1 MTTRIVILAA
11 GQGKRMGLPIPKVL
25 APLHGIPLI
34 AHLLKSVKE
43 SGVDPRPVIVIAPDA
58 QPLFEKEIG
67 SNYDYVVQPERLGTG
82 HALLC
87 AHTGLDPKTDAVVML
102 NGDMPFIKPATLQKL
117 VAQQAA
123 SRPAMT
129 LITNRVP
136 NFEGEY
142 APFYDFGRIVR
153 DTQGNILN
161 ITERKDATPEE
172 LAITEVNSS
181 YFCFDMKWLNVNL
194 PKLKTDNAQKEY
206 YVTDLVKIAI
216 GQGDAVQTIDA
227 SPAESIGVNTPEHLE
242 HAHKV
247 SLS

>member
-25 APLHGIPLI
+25 APLHGQPLI
-34 AHLLKSVKE
+34 THLIKSIQE

-58 QPLFEKEIG
+58 QPLFEKEVG
-67 SNYDYVVQPERLGTG
+67 ANSQYVVQQERRGTG

-87 AHTGLDPKTDAVVML
+87 AYMAMESKPEIIVML
-102 NGDMPFIKPATLQKL
+102 NGDMPFIKPETIKKL
-117 VAQQAA
+117 VTEQSAA
-123 SRPAMT
+123 GSAMT
-129 LITNRVP
+129 LVTNQVP
-136 NFEGEY
+136 GFTDEF

-153 DTQGNILN
+153 DGKGGILR
-161 ITERKDATPEE
+161 IIEKKDATPDE

-181 YFCFDMKWLNVNL
+181 YFCFDAKWLGVNL
-194 PKLKTDNAQKEY
+194 PKLGTNNAQQEY

-216 GQGDAVQTIDA
+216 GQGDQVATISA
-227 SPAESIGVNTPEHLE
+227 SPTESIGINTPEHLE